1 MFYFR
6 LILKWF
12 LLGIWEKISQATL
25 YVHRVDHSSFKRPKS
40 PNCLRHLQL
49 DHVSLKK
56 IIGLLH
62 FFFALVHE
70 LLQFCQELL
79 QKKVRTLVALPQK
92 HFLYTVKVR
101 KSSDVLLAC
110 IIRIGEVGGCY
121 SKLHVSE
128 STQRKV
134 CVCYSVCK
142 NIHREKVSAS
152 DDYVTLG
159 HVFPKVYYHHE
170 SSQNMYC
177 FSDTAIFNFQLF
189 FFEHNH
195 NNRK

>member
-1 MFYFR
+1 MNYC
-6 LILKWF
+6 
-12 LLGIWEKISQATL
+12 
-25 YVHRVDHSSFKRPKS
+25 SFAR
-40 PNCLRHLQL
+40 NCC
-49 DHVSLKK
+49 K
-56 IIGLLH
+56 
-62 FFFALVHE
+62 
-70 LLQFCQELL
+70 
-79 QKKVRTLVALPQK
+79 KKVRTLVALPQK

-110 IIRIGEVGGCY
+110 IIRIGEVGGWY

-170 SSQNMYC
+170 SSHHFYVL
-177 FSDTAIFNFQLF
+177 FFRHSNFQFSTLF
-189 FFEHNH
+189 FSSTITTTGSSQA
-195 NNRK
+195 RKIVDQN